1 MLLTADTCW
10 RLLWP
15 FLTSGFL
22 VPESLMLAADT
33 CWRLLWPFLS
43 SGFLALLGHWLQCK
57 KLVQVQKNMPRG
69 QCVKPLAEH
78 KPQQQHVQ
86 PPQQQH
92 VQYLCAFSFS
102 FSLLM
107 CGSQARVRA
116 RARYLC
122 FSFSFFVSFF
132 ADVWS
137 ESKGETAIAGHSLAR
152 VPCLSDRRILT

>member
-86 PPQQQH
+86 HPQQQPLAA
-92 VQYLCAFSFS
+92 QRTTGQEGPEFKL
-102 FSLLM
+102 
-107 CGSQARVRA
+107 
-116 RARYLC
+116 
-122 FSFSFFVSFF
+122 
-132 ADVWS
+132 S
-137 ESKGETAIAGHSLAR
+137 ESGQNMQRLNAKASAASRRLRPLSR
-152 VPCLSDRRILT
+152 VPKKWSSKGGRCLMWRPMNMRLACL